1 MLAGVEA
8 KLDALST
15 EAARVP
21 DVSGHLE
28 RLAARLDDLTA
39 GRESELAGQLEL
51 VSQAVAELIAG
62 RDSSLGGELE
72 RLSVVVAER
81 DLELKG
87 QLELL
92 AARFDER
99 PAGVPVE
106 ELAGELRGQLDR
118 LSGSVVELV
127 GERDLEV
134 AGQLERLSG
143 KVDELAAARE
153 SGFGGELERLS
164 VRLDELVARRRR
176 RAQTLG
182 SRSSLGGCRARSTRS
197 WLVIWSGCRLWLLSV
212 IWS

>member
-1 MLAGVEA
+1 M
-8 KLDALST
+8 
-15 EAARVP
+15 
-21 DVSGHLE
+21 
-28 RLAARLDDLTA
+28 
-39 GRESELAGQLEL
+39 
-51 VSQAVAELIAG
+51 
-62 RDSSLGGELE
+62 
-72 RLSVVVAER
+72 VAER

-118 LSGSVVELV
+118 LSGSV
-127 GERDLEV
+127 GGFSERDLEV

-164 VRLDELVARRRR
+164 VRLDELVAL
-176 RAQTLG
+176 ASAESSDAGVAEQLG
-182 SRSSLGGCRARSTRS
+182 RLSSTVDEKLAGELERLSVVVAG
-197 WLVIWSGCRLWLLSV
+197 VIWS
-212 IWS
+212 